1 MHFTHKLWQIS
12 WWAIVVAGTLTACS
26 THTGP
31 DGARI
36 YGPQVE
42 RSLSTS
48 FVMPTHTTLTYSV
61 TGFQPASKGS
71 MDYLQGLGREAV
83 VDDDRN
89 DEYDVIF
96 TDNSLG
102 QPILQMHFTTE
113 SDNFMSAITVL
124 PGFVIYCEG
133 CEH

>member
-1 MHFTHKLWQIS
+1 
-12 WWAIVVAGTLTACS
+12 
-26 THTGP
+26 
-31 DGARI
+31 
-36 YGPQVE
+36 
-42 RSLSTS
+42 
-48 FVMPTHTTLTYSV
+48 
-61 TGFQPASKGS
+61 
-71 MDYLQGLGREAV
+71 MDYLQELGCEAV

-113 SDNFMSAITVL
+113 SDNFMGAITVL